1 MKYWVS
7 EEVADDVLGYARCYL
22 VADPYSTRRGV
33 ISQYNTSLYLE
44 SPQLSCYRAHLE
56 EAPDRFKLRVRA
68 YGDPPQ
74 GLAFFETK
82 RKVNSIIIKTRAAV
96 TMDRVAPLL
105 EGSYDA
111 LTEEPGTPER
121 RHLESFLYLQT
132 VTHARPFVLV
142 RACREAYSSA
152 DAHEDVRVTID
163 RRISFQQARG
173 PGFEAGGNDWI
184 PIDGEEEHG
193 RPAGP
198 VMLELK
204 FPGAPPLWMAALI
217 QRLEMSRIAYSKYM
231 AAARSLIEGHHLD
244 RALWS
249 AVARGER

>member
-7 EEVADDVLGYARCYL
+7 EEVADDVLGYARGYL
-22 VADPYSTRRGV
+22 IADPHGTRRGV

-44 SPQLSCYRAHLE
+44 SPQLSCYRAHVD

-82 RKVNSIIIKTRAAV
+82 RKVNSVIIKTRAAV
-96 TMDRVAPLL
+96 TMDRMAPLL
-105 EGSYDA
+105 EGDHDA
-111 LTEEPGTPER
+111 LTEASGTPER

-132 VTHARPFVLV
+132 ITHARPFVLV
-142 RACREAYSSA
+142 RACREAYCST
-152 DAHEDVRVTID
+152 DPHEDVRLTID
-163 RRISFQQARG
+163 RRIAFQQARG
-173 PGFEAGGNDWI
+173 PGFEADSNDWV

-193 RPAGP
+193 RDVGP

-204 FPGAPPLWMAALI
+204 FPGAPPLWMAALVR
-217 QRLEMSRIAYSKYM
+217 RLEMCRIAYSKYV
-231 AAARSLIEGHHLD
+231 AAARSLIEGDNLD
-244 RALWS
+244 RSLWS
-249 AVARGER
+249 AIARGDG